1 MLLISPE
8 AAVAASARRPHS
20 CQVDAGTRQIGS
32 TSFLASDRNQ
42 LMKPRRSLIPL
53 LAFAVVV
60 SAGLLAAMLFAKN
73 CAPPAL
79 PVIPPLS
86 SSITVLR
93 PTPNVL
99 VAVRDLA
106 RLESA
111 SFHMERV
118 IDLTDK
124 QSRLFGL
131 IQTEDA
137 ILLVAVA
144 DVSAGV
150 DLQKLTADDVVVDA
164 AKKSAKLIL
173 PAPEV
178 FHAALDNSK
187 TYVHTRNTGALATR
201 QENLETRARQAAEH
215 SLLDAAMQAGL
226 LSRASDDAKRAVE
239 GLLHGLGYEQVEV
252 TVRAPAPSSA
262 AAPGNDADGAASP

>member
-1 MLLISPE
+1 MRVSP
-8 AAVAASARRPHS
+8 A
-20 CQVDAGTRQIGS
+20 
-32 TSFLASDRNQ
+32 
-42 LMKPRRSLIPL
+42 PL
-53 LAFAVVV
+53 LALLGTLG
-60 SAGLLAAMLFAKN
+60 AGLLVGVLATKS
-73 CAPPAL
+73 CAPPSL

-86 SSITVLR
+86 SSVTIVH

-124 QSRLFGL
+124 QSLLFGL
-131 IQTEDA
+131 VQSEDA

-150 DLQKLTADDVVVDA
+150 DLQQLQASDLVAHAPEKRVT
-164 AKKSAKLIL
+164 ITL

-178 FHAALDNSK
+178 FHAELDNSK
-187 TYVHTRNTGALATR
+187 TYVHTRRTGALATR
-201 QENLETRARQAAEH
+201 KENLETRARQEAERSLIEAA
-215 SLLDAAMQAGL
+215 LQAGL
-226 LSRASDDAKRAVE
+226 LDRAANNAQHAVE
-239 GLLHGLGYEQVEV
+239 ALVRGLGYSEVEV
-252 TVRAPAPSSA
+252 KVRPPASRAGSE
-262 AAPGNDADGAASP
+262 DHVK